1 MSHRSEPRLLVL
13 HALRLKGVGKPEA
26 LAAATDLPAGTVSS
40 QLDDL
45 RARGLAREQGGLL
58 PGWSL
63 TPAGRAEHQ
72 RALTGELEAVGARP
86 TVERGYRCVRHL
98 NPGVLDACSRWQV
111 RDVAGRP
118 VRNDHRD
125 RSHDRRVLTDL
136 ESALDEVRPVG
147 DQLGDELAR
156 FGPYTPRLGDALDRA
171 QHGEAD
177 YVAKPVIPSF
187 HTVWFELHED
197 LLLTLGLDRSSE
209 QHQRGAT
216 R

>member
-1 MSHRSEPRLLVL
+1 MVL
-13 HALRLKGVGKPEA
+13 HALRLKGVGQPDT
-26 LAAATDLPAGTVSS
+26 LAEATDLPVATVSS

-45 RARGLAREQGGLL
+45 AARGLARHRGGLL

-63 TPAGRAEHQ
+63 TPAGRAEHG
-72 RALTGELEAVGARP
+72 RALARELESVGARP
-86 TVERGYRCVRHL
+86 AVERGYRCVRHL

-111 RDVAGRP
+111 REVDGRT

-136 ESALDEVRPVG
+136 AGALHEVRPVG
-147 DQLGDELAR
+147 ERLGDELAR
-156 FGPYTPRLGDALDRA
+156 FGPYPPRLGDALDRVR
-171 QHGEAD
+171 HGDPD

-209 QHQRGAT
+209 HHSGSGAT

>member
-13 HALRLKGVGKPEA
+13 HALRLKGVGQ
-26 LAAATDLPAGTVSS
+26 LDLIAAATGLPASTVSTL
-40 QLDDL
+40 LDEL
-45 RARGLAREQGGLL
+45 AGHGLAREHDGVLS
-58 PGWSL
+58 GWGL

-72 RALTGELEAVGARP
+72 RMLSAELDTVGARG
-86 TVERGYRCVRHL
+86 TVETGYRCVRHL

-111 RDVAGRP
+111 REVAGRP
-118 VRNDHRD
+118 VRNDHHD
-125 RSHDRRVLTDL
+125 RSHDARVLRDL
-136 ESALDEVRPVG
+136 ETALDEVRPTG
-147 DQLGDELAR
+147 DELAGELAR
-156 FGPYTPRLGDALDRA
+156 FGPYAPRLGEALDRA

-209 QHQRGAT
+209 TKGAS

>member
-1 MSHRSEPRLLVL
+1 V
-13 HALRLKGVGKPEA
+13 
-26 LAAATDLPAGTVSS
+26 
-40 QLDDL
+40 
-45 RARGLAREQGGLL
+45 L
-58 PGWSL
+58 PGWAL

-72 RALTGELEAVGARP
+72 QGVTAELDTVGARP
-86 TVERGYRCVRHL
+86 TVETGYRCFRHL

-125 RSHDRRVLTDL
+125 RSHDHRVLTDL
-136 ESALDEVRPVG
+136 DAAYQEVRPVG
-147 DQLGDELAR
+147 DQLTGELAR
-156 FGPYTPRLGDALDRA
+156 FHPYAPRLGEALDRA

-197 LLLTLGLDRSSE
+197 LLVTLGLDRSSE
-209 QHQRGAT
+209 REAPEDPHPRARARSHPRPRRRHGGAT

>member
-13 HALRLKGVGKPEA
+13 HALRLKGVGQVDTV
-26 LAAATDLPAGTVSS
+26 AAAADLPTGTVSN
-40 QLDDL
+40 QLDEL
-45 RARGLAREQGGLL
+45 AARGLADERDGVL

-72 RALTGELEAVGARP
+72 EALAAELDEVGARP
-86 TVERGYRCVRHL
+86 TVEAGYRLVRHL

-111 RDVAGRP
+111 REVGGRI
-118 VRNDHRD
+118 VRNDH
-125 RSHDRRVLTDL
+125 HDRAHDARVLADLDTALHDVQPAGAQLADDL
-136 ESALDEVRPVG
+136 ERFSPYAPRLASALH
-147 DQLGDELAR
+147 
-156 FGPYTPRLGDALDRA
+156 RA
-171 QHGEAD
+171 KAGEGD

-197 LLLTLGLDRSSE
+197 LLLTLGLDRASE
-209 QHQRGAT
+209 LQPQGAT